1 MRELAHHGHRVEEG
15 EDYHGAWIRLGET
28 HPLMTFLI
36 ESYYQLLSLGY
47 IVSLPQGNQ
56 APNPNFLNITERGKQ
71 WVSFAGPVPED
82 ADGFLA
88 ALNTLIPTLDPV
100 VKQYVAE
107 AVVTYNRQAWFAAAV
122 MVGAASE
129 MVVYMLADALL
140 NVTGGKDQR
149 ALEKA
154 IKERNIPNLFEQL
167 NKVLTSHIESDS
179 LPYEIHEGSEPH
191 LMSLFEA
198 IRVQRNEAVHPTV
211 GEVTPTTVRL
221 TLSAF
226 PSACRK
232 CTTSLAG
239 VSRTRR
245 AAPRQSREE
254 REFMDKEAISKV
266 ENDLERKQR
275 TIKYERALG
284 QMSIRFS
291 LLHAVLEELGWKI
304 WGLNKQVGPIL
315 TKNLPIKQLVKKIR
329 DSTVLFLPKDVSAE
343 LNAILNRV
351 EKAADRR
358 MNSCIQFGPSV

>member
-1 MRELAHHGHRVEEG
+1 MSQSIQLFSASMSYTPRSAISLGSVLGAMRCALGSLRDRKNIPFSILLTETMRELAQLGHRVEEG
-15 EDYHGAWIRLGET
+15 DDYHGAWIRLGDT
-28 HPLMTFLI
+28 HPLMTLLI
-36 ESYYQLLSLGY
+36 EGYYQLLTLGY

-82 ADGFLA
+82 ADGFLV
-88 ALNTLIPTLDPV
+88 ALNTLIQTLDPV

-129 MVVYMLADALL
+129 KVVYMLADALL

-149 ALEKA
+149 ALEKT

-232 CTTSLAG
+232 VYDLIGWCQ
-239 VSRTRR
+239 
-245 AAPRQSREE
+245 PR
-254 REFMDKEAISKV
+254 
-266 ENDLERKQR
+266 
-275 TIKYERALG
+275 
-284 QMSIRFS
+284 
-291 LLHAVLEELGWKI
+291 
-304 WGLNKQVGPIL
+304 
-315 TKNLPIKQLVKKIR
+315 
-329 DSTVLFLPKDVSAE
+329 
-343 LNAILNRV
+343 
-351 EKAADRR
+351 
-358 MNSCIQFGPSV
+358 

>member
-1 MRELAHHGHRVEEG
+1 MQS
-15 EDYHGAWIRLGET
+15 I
-28 HPLMTFLI
+28 
-36 ESYYQLLSLGY
+36 QLLSAPMPPAPGPAITLSAVLGAMRNALRPLSSEGRIEFPKLMIETLNELTRIGLRVDTGFITKDDLERLDDRDALAFFLVEAYTQLLTSGY
-47 IVSLPQGNQ
+47 IVHWPKGIRPPD
-56 APNPNFLNITERGKQ
+56 PNAFRVTERGKQ
-71 WVSFAGPVPED
+71 WVSFSVPVPED
-82 ADGFLA
+82 GDGFLV

-129 MVVYMLADALL
+129 KVIYMLADALL

-149 ALEKA
+149 ALEKT

-226 PSACRK
+226 PSAC
-232 CTTSLAG
+232 C
-239 VSRTRR
+239 
-245 AAPRQSREE
+245 
-254 REFMDKEAISKV
+254 KV
-266 ENDLERKQR
+266 YDLIDWCQQR
-275 TIKYERALG
+275 
-284 QMSIRFS
+284 
-291 LLHAVLEELGWKI
+291 H
-304 WGLNKQVGPIL
+304 
-315 TKNLPIKQLVKKIR
+315 
-329 DSTVLFLPKDVSAE
+329 
-343 LNAILNRV
+343 
-351 EKAADRR
+351 
-358 MNSCIQFGPSV
+358 